1 MVIWMIY
8 TWTCTLSQ
16 EGDIQKTVWVLRYLS
31 LVHFFSFK
39 RLCQSCLKGKG
50 RNHWK
55 NSFLTTEI
63 PTPQGLDTVWTQTLP
78 NSIYARESNHYYN
91 KFQFPKNGQFAFLLL
106 EMSIIR
112 GLPKKF
118 LCHHFGSKKSWF
130 GRWWSELRQPSNRKD
145 AHKIGGGQYQAR
157 FFFSLL

>member
-63 PTPQGLDTVWTQTLP
+63 PTPHGLDAVWTQTLP
-78 NSIYARESNHYYN
+78 YSIYARESNHYYN
-91 KFQFPKNGQFAFLLL
+91 KFQFPKNGQFAFLLVL
-106 EMSIIR
+106 AGPWSARI
-112 GLPKKF
+112 GWLA
-118 LCHHFGSKKSWF
+118 KKSSSSLSF
-130 GRWWSELRQPSNRKD
+130 ITIPSSGIASKY
-145 AHKIGGGQYQAR
+145 HY
-157 FFFSLL
+157 SLFIP

>member
-63 PTPQGLDTVWTQTLP
+63 PTPHGLDAVWTQTLP
-78 NSIYARESNHYYN
+78 YSIYARESNHYYN
-91 KFQFPKNGQFAFLLL
+91 KFQFPKKDQIAFLLVL
-106 EMSIIR
+106 AGPWHITHTYFTTQRKKDHRCVKRRPYMRLSPDVTHNNIIMINER
-112 GLPKKF
+112 V
-118 LCHHFGSKKSWF
+118 
-130 GRWWSELRQPSNRKD
+130 
-145 AHKIGGGQYQAR
+145 
-157 FFFSLL
+157 